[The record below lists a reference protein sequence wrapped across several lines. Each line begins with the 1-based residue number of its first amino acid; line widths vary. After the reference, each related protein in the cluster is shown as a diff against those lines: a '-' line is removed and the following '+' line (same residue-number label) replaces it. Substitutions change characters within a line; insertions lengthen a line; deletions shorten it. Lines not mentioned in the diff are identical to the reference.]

1 MEFQAQTAAENPF
14 GFGYLLNTLSLY
26 LEKPVEITII
36 NSENSELCESLF
48 TNYLP
53 NSLMITIQNSKQLSS
68 LSEYPFFAGKSFED
82 KTSVFICKNF
92 SCSLPLHTLDEVN
105 SKL

>member
-1 MEFQAQTAAENPF
+1 
-14 GFGYLLNTLSLY
+14 LY
-26 LEKPVEITII
+26 LEKPIEITVI
-36 NSENSELCESLF
+36 NSENSELCKSLLR
-48 TNYLP
+48 NYLP
-53 NSLMITIQNSKQLSS
+53 NSFIVTIQNSDQLAS
-68 LSEYPFFAGKSFED
+68 LSEYPFFSGKSFEE

>member
-1 MEFQAQTAAENPF
+1 MESQAQIAAENPF

-26 LEKPVEITII
+26 LESPTEITII
-36 NSENSELCESLF
+36 NSENTELCKSLF

-53 NSLMITIQNSKQLSS
+53 NSFMVTIENPEQLNN
-68 LSEYPFFAGKSFED
+68 LSRYPFFTGKSFEN
-82 KTSVFICKNF
+82 KTSVLICKNF
-92 SCSLPLHTLDEVN
+92 SCSLPLHTLDDVN

>member
-1 MEFQAQTAAENPF
+1 
-14 GFGYLLNTLSLY
+14 LNTLSLY

-36 NSENSELCESLF
+36 NSENSELCKSLF

-53 NSLMITIQNSKQLSS
+53 NSFMVTIHNSDQLTH
-68 LSEYPFFAGKSFED
+68 LSKYPFFTGKSFED
-82 KTSVFICKNF
+82 KTSIFICKNF

-105 SKL
+105 STL